1 MRLQGGVQR
10 RPRRHQ
16 PRQGAR
22 ASARHCRVQCREA
35 TGPDVAHLP
44 CCAAQRTVYY
54 GGFAGHQRPEQG
66 ARAIGLSA
74 RHRSCFKGVHP
85 KIIQKRECRKRGC
98 GGRGHR
104 SSTRGGLSPALYR
117 RCSSMPP
124 SLPLPAGA
132 VSRATH
138 PTYCKSC
145 NSTTVCQST
154 EPMSWLAVACRLP
167 PGSQAGSLLGSWTT
181 RPFHHIAH
189 PAQQPWNTAQDY
201 SFHKHLGS
209 AAQQWQSRQGG
220 FGATAAAATTA
231 HRSKC
236 NATKWVWGW

>member
-145 NSTTVCQST
+145 NSTTVCHST

-167 PGSQAGSLLGSWTT
+167 PGRQPVRELDHKAVPSHSTPSTATVECARLQLPQAPRKRSTAVAEQAGRIWRNSGGSHN
-181 RPFHHIAH
+181 R
-189 PAQQPWNTAQDY
+189 
-201 SFHKHLGS
+201 S
-209 AAQQWQSRQGG
+209 QG
-220 FGATAAAATTA
+220 
-231 HRSKC
+231 
-236 NATKWVWGW
+236 